1 MTPLAQAVARLRSAL
16 PPDELAD
23 DIEIPTLL
31 ALADAGE
38 LAGVTAPLV
47 EAVIGGLIPAIDR
60 ADLLARWRTTDL
72 VRWGALIDVADAW
85 WTEARWADTAAPAH
99 HLLADLCHLGE
110 PMSRWLQPWLE
121 DLDGEPAR
129 HLAAA
134 VLADWDAPGFAELP
148 DEQQQCRS
156 WAASEPVVFGLT
168 LVGGVH
174 LDDGD
179 LGEVLDRLVPLD

>member
-1 MTPLAQAVARLRSAL
+1 M

-23 DIEIPTLL
+23 DVEIPTLL

-38 LAGVTAPLV
+38 LAAVTAPLL
-47 EAVIGGLIPAIDR
+47 EALIGGRVAATDR
-60 ADLLARWRTTDL
+60 GPVLARWRTTDL
-72 VRWGALIDVADAW
+72 FRWDAVIDVADAW
-85 WTEARWADTAAPAH
+85 WTEARWAEPTTPAH

-110 PMSRWLQPWLE
+110 PMTRWLQPWLD

-134 VLADWDAPGFAELP
+134 VVSDWAAPGFAGLA

-174 LDDGD
+174 LDDGL
-179 LGEVLDRLVPLD
+179 LGEVFDRLVPFD